1 MNDDDDVDKMVV
13 VAHTPHL
20 SVRTP
25 HLSVRTSRLLCLL
38 FGGTV
43 RTVRKNGAKK
53 KNCYH
58 DNDADY
64 SDGDDDEREDSQG
77 TVSTHSPIIIL
88 LLTHHH
94 HHHHHPIHPSIIIII
109 HLKIYMFVVRWRASE
124 RRHQHIAL
132 WRSGY
137 VLHPSIQ
144 YVLMYYSTV
153 GCTVRTHH
161 CWLYCTYSS
170 SLPLTDRHVQ
180 VTAAIVR
187 TQADPQRYFT
197 CD

>member
-1 MNDDDDVDKMVV
+1 MLLLLVVVNDDDDVDKMVVV

-38 FGGTV
+38 FGG
-43 RTVRKNGAKK
+43 TVRKNGAKK

-94 HHHHHPIHPSIIIII
+94 HHHHHPIHPSISIIIII
-109 HLKIYMFVVRWRASE
+109 HLKIYMLLSGGV
-124 RRHQHIAL
+124 HQRGDINIL
-132 WRSGY
+132 LCGD
-137 VLHPSIQ
+137 PG
-144 YVLMYYSTV
+144 T
-153 GCTVRTHH
+153 
-161 CWLYCTYSS
+161 YCTHPFSTY
-170 SLPLTDRHVQ
+170 
-180 VTAAIVR
+180 
-187 TQADPQRYFT
+187 
-197 CD
+197 